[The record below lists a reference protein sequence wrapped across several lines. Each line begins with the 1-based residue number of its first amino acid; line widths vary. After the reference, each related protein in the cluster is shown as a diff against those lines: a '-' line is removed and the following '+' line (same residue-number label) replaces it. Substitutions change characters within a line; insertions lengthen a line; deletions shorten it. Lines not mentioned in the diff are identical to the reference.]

1 MERIAIIGIG
11 CRFPG
16 GADDAASFWNM
27 LSDERSRITEIP
39 PRRWSLEGFF
49 DPRPDLP
56 NRSYSRWGGFLSDI
70 RSFDAAYFGLSPREA
85 DAMDPQQRLLLMA
98 ATEAVFDARLPME
111 ELRRRNA
118 GVFVGVSNID
128 YGLLQRY
135 RTGHGDRYAGTGTAL
150 SIVANRVSNRLDLR
164 GPSMGVDTACSSS
177 LVAVD
182 TACRHLAGGSC
193 DIALAGGV
201 NVLFDPRMFIT
212 FSRAHMLS
220 PTGRIRAFD
229 AAADGFV
236 RGEGV
241 GVVVLRRYE
250 DALAAGDRIYAAID
264 ASAVNQDGRTG
275 AITEPSLESQMAM
288 MRSLSARA
296 GIDPA
301 CLDYVEAHGTGT
313 FVGDPIEANAIGT
326 VFGSC
331 ERDRPL
337 PIGSVKTNIGHLEPA
352 AGIAGLIK
360 TALALFHRRIPASL
374 GYETPNPAIDF
385 DALGIAVADKPVD
398 LNAGA
403 EPLRALVNSFGF
415 GGTNAG
421 VLLSSA
427 EAPGRPGRGCVPVG
441 GTVPAAMVSTPTA
454 VPLSAPTPQHLQR
467 FAACLAQAIDSGSLA
482 GLSVGEVGAAIAAQ
496 HDHAEHRAVI
506 IAATPAELR
515 EKLVCLA
522 EGRAWPA
529 ADRHA
534 PPEIIT
540 GRARTSRKLVFTMT
554 GQGGQWWAMGRELFE
569 CEPVFRQSIEAFDS
583 VFKEIGGWSVVKV
596 LLADEETSN
605 IHDAAITPAVMF
617 AFQTGLAEVW
627 RARGVRPDIVLGHSF
642 GEVTAA
648 YLAGG
653 IGQAAVAALVTHRGL
668 IRGHVDR
675 VGTMAAIGL
684 GAETIEPMLP
694 ADGGIE
700 IGGYN
705 SPHMVTLTG
714 EERAIDELI
723 QLLNEADPTILT
735 RKLAL
740 DFAYHSSWF
749 TPVEHIFKAD
759 VGELD
764 TAPAKLPVISTV
776 TGELNDR
783 FDADYWWQ
791 NLRYPVRYQQAVER
805 ALELGGDTFI
815 ELGPHRTL
823 SSMTAACAAAKGQTV
838 TTVSSLDKR
847 WGDRVSVAV
856 ATGQLYVAGVDI
868 DWPAIQQAGG
878 RTVTLPRRPW
888 ILQELWSEPEEAA
901 RVMRPPAGHPL
912 LGRRDPGPVPSWSNE
927 VSLTTHGYL
936 GDHRLD
942 GECVFPAAAYLD
954 MLTAA
959 ARDVLDC
966 EAIELIDIAFPAAL
980 YIGADDVVQLRTA
993 FDRGRRRLTISSRL
1007 RDGAQD
1013 WQQRSAATVYP
1024 LQAAAP
1030 GEIRAPLVQG
1040 KAIERAEFYRAA
1052 EANGFGWGPQFQ
1064 GLCSIL
1070 AGPGGASARIVIAE
1084 AGVGAPTSFAL
1095 DPRTVDC
1102 ALQLMLACDGNFG
1115 ADGLIPVGIDRVAVT
1130 GALAHECRA
1139 AASTRASGK
1148 YVIADVTIF
1157 CGGTA
1162 PVVTIGGI
1170 RTRANRGKQGFA
1182 KSDVTAP
1189 RYYGES
1195 IEAVAVEASKQAADG
1210 TWLLFG
1216 GDNCALSGR
1225 IGDAL
1230 GMRGE
1235 QVSIRSIAAGAA
1247 EDPRT
1252 YLDAF
1257 RMCFER
1263 SPVAG
1268 IVYAL
1273 PLARSA
1279 DRSLDIAD
1287 AATANVIAATG
1298 FAQAIAQLATDE
1310 PLPRISVLTHNALAV
1325 GGHATISASGLAQSA
1340 LHGLFRTVAMEA
1352 PEATL
1357 QLIDIDESGLRDTG
1371 ALIDILTST
1380 SRESELSIRAGR
1392 IYATRLGE
1400 VAEHDLI
1407 ASRVPLSKLGRSRNF
1422 KLRHTGAPGADGVC
1436 WQVAQQAPLGPDDV
1450 GVEVR
1455 AVGLNFRDVMAV
1467 SGLLPEQA
1475 EPSAAIEALGLELS
1489 GVVVARGENVRSLDI
1504 GDYVFGM
1511 GRGAFQRRVNWPSL
1525 ALHRV
1530 PAGLTH
1536 CEAAAIPSAYLT
1548 AHHALNKVARLAPGE
1563 SILIHSATGGGGLAA
1578 IALARRAR
1586 ARIFA
1591 TAGSDEKRTYLRGL
1605 GIAHVFNSR
1614 SLGFADEVMRATDGQ
1629 GVDVVLNSLGGAFI
1643 DKSLS
1648 CLAPYGRFLELGKRD
1663 VYCDSPLGLRG
1674 LRSNVSFHVIDVA
1687 ALIAQRP
1694 LLAAGM
1700 LDEVSAMLA
1709 GGEIDALP
1717 VSRFGAADVGNAFR
1731 LMAEAKHIGKVVVE
1745 LDDAD
1750 LPVESGLRYDAP
1762 LDPEGTYLV
1771 TGGAGGFGCAVG
1783 EWLSARGAGRVVLAS
1798 RSAQTGAQQSEPARI
1813 ETLRLD
1819 VTDAGAVASAIHSL
1833 AACDKPLRGIVHAAV
1848 VYDDA
1853 LLTNMTA
1860 KRIRQVLAPKIAGG
1874 LNLTRALEGCGA
1886 QLDFFVS
1893 FSSLAQ
1899 VVGWAGQSNY
1909 AAANSFL
1916 DGLAHWQRS
1925 RGIPGICINWGALE
1939 ESGHV
1944 ARSEKMQSYLASAG
1958 WIGIDN
1964 ETALAALAKAID
1976 FDRPTL
1982 TIAAADWTRLAVAH
1996 PVLARS
2002 PRTAGLVSAGD
2013 SAGDPT
2019 SRGLTGLHG
2028 DELEAAALQLVRSEA
2043 AKVLRMS
2050 AEDLVSA
2057 ETLDEAGIDSLS
2069 AFELR
2074 LRIEQQ
2080 LRLEVPM
2087 SRYARATRFVD
2098 LAALCRA
2105 LVEEARARER

>member
-1 MERIAIIGIG
+1 VERIAIIGIG

-16 GADDAASFWNM
+16 GADDAVSFWNL
-27 LSDERSRITEIP
+27 LSEECSRITEIP
-39 PRRWSLEGFF
+39 PERWSLDGFF
-49 DPRPDLP
+49 DPRSDLP
-56 NRSYSRWGGFLSDI
+56 DRSYSRWGGFLSDI

-98 ATEAVFDARLPME
+98 ATEAVFDSRLPME
-111 ELRRRNA
+111 ELRGRNA

-128 YGLLQRY
+128 YALLQRY
-135 RTGHGDRYAGTGTAL
+135 RTGHGDRHAGTGTAL

-182 TACRHLAGGSC
+182 TACWHLAGGSC

-241 GVVVLRRYE
+241 GVIVLRRLE
-250 DALAAGDRIYAAID
+250 DARAAGDRIYAVID
-264 ASAVNQDGRTG
+264 ATAVNQDGRTG
-275 AITEPSLESQMAM
+275 AITEPSLEAQMAM
-288 MRSLSARA
+288 MRSLTARA
-296 GIDPA
+296 GVAPA

-313 FVGDPIEANAIGT
+313 FVGDPIEAKAIGT
-326 VFGSC
+326 VFGSSA
-331 ERDRPL
+331 RDRPL

-398 LNAGA
+398 FPAGA
-403 EPLRALVNSFGF
+403 ETLRALVNSFGF

-427 EAPGRPGRGCVPVG
+427 EAHGRPDRGRVPVDG
-441 GTVPAAMVSTPTA
+441 AVPAAAVATPTA
-454 VPLSAPTPQHLQR
+454 VPLSAPTPQHLQK
-467 FAACLAQAIDSGSLA
+467 FAACLAQEIDSGSLN
-482 GLSVGEVGAAIAAQ
+482 GLSVVEVAAGIAAQ

-506 IAATPAELR
+506 IATTPDELR

-540 GRARTSRKLVFTMT
+540 GRAQASRKIVFTMT

-569 CEPVFRQSIEAFDS
+569 REPVFRQSIEAFDS
-583 VFKEIGGWSVVKV
+583 VFKEIGGWSVVEV

-653 IGQAAVAALVTHRGL
+653 IGQAAVAGLVTHRGL

-675 VGTMAAIGL
+675 VGTMAAVGL

-694 ADGGIE
+694 ADGSIE

-714 EERAIDELI
+714 EERAIDTLI
-723 QLLNEADPTILT
+723 QQVNEADPTILT

-749 TPVEHIFKAD
+749 TPVEYIFKAD
-759 VGELD
+759 VGELE

-776 TGELNDR
+776 TGDLNDR

-823 SSMTAACAAAKGQTV
+823 SSMTAACAAAKGQMV

-847 WGDRVSVAV
+847 WGDLMSVAV

-868 DWPAIQQAGG
+868 CWPAIQPAGG
-878 RTVTLPRRPW
+878 RRVTLPRRPW

-912 LGRRDPGPVPSWSNE
+912 LGRRDAGPVPSWSNE

-936 GDHRLD
+936 GDHRLE

-959 ARDVLDC
+959 AREVLDC
-966 EAIELIDIAFPAAL
+966 EAVEVIDIAFPAAL

-993 FDRGRRRLTISSRL
+993 FDRDRRRLTISSRL

-1013 WQQRSAATVYP
+1013 WQQRSEATVYP
-1024 LQAAAP
+1024 LQAAAAD
-1030 GEIRAPLVQG
+1030 EILAPVVQG

-1064 GLCSIL
+1064 GLYSIL
-1070 AGPGGASARIVIAE
+1070 AGHGSASARIVIAE
-1084 AGVGAPTSFAL
+1084 GSSGAPAPFVL
-1095 DPRTVDC
+1095 DPRAVDC

-1115 ADGLIPVGIDRVAVT
+1115 SSGLVPVGIDRVAVT
-1130 GALAHECRA
+1130 GALANECRA
-1139 AASTRASGK
+1139 AASTRATGK
-1148 YVIADVTIF
+1148 AVIADVAISS
-1157 CGGTA
+1157 GRTA
-1162 PVVTIGGI
+1162 PVVTISGI
-1170 RTRANRGKQGFA
+1170 RTRANRGKQGLA
-1182 KSDVTAP
+1182 KSDVTAL
-1189 RYYGES
+1189 RFYGES
-1195 IEAVAVEASKQAADG
+1195 LEAIAVEASGQAGDG

-1230 GMRGE
+1230 AMRGE
-1235 QVSIRSIAAGAA
+1235 KVAIHSIDAGAA
-1247 EDPRT
+1247 KDPRT

-1257 RMCFER
+1257 RTCFER
-1263 SPVAG
+1263 SPVSG
-1268 IVYAL
+1268 IVFAL
-1273 PLARSA
+1273 PLSYSA
-1279 DRSLDIAD
+1279 DRSLDVAD
-1287 AATANVIAATG
+1287 AATSNVIAATWFG
-1298 FAQAIAQLATDE
+1298 QAIAQLAADE
-1310 PLPRISVLTHNALAV
+1310 PLPRISVLTHNARTF
-1325 GGHATISASGLAQSA
+1325 GGQAAISTSGLAQST
-1340 LHGLFRTVAMEA
+1340 LYGLFRTVAMEA
-1352 PEATL
+1352 PEASL
-1357 QLIDIDESGLRDTG
+1357 QLIDLDDSGLRDTG
-1371 ALIDILTST
+1371 ALIDTLTSA
-1380 SRESELSIRAGR
+1380 SRESELAIRSGR

-1407 ASRVPLSKLGRSRNF
+1407 ASKVPLSKLGGSRNF
-1422 KLRHTGAPGADGVC
+1422 KLRHIGAPGADGLR
-1436 WQVAQQAPLGPDDV
+1436 WQVAQHAPLGADDV

-1455 AVGLNFRDVMAV
+1455 AAGLNFRDVMAV

-1475 EPSAAIEALGLELS
+1475 EPTAAIEALGLELS
-1489 GVVVARGENVRSLDI
+1489 GVVVARGENVKSPDV
-1504 GDYVFGM
+1504 GDHVFGM

-1530 PAGLTH
+1530 PAGVAH

-1548 AHHALNKVARLAPGE
+1548 AHHALNRIARLVSGE
-1563 SILIHSATGGGGLAA
+1563 SILIHSATGGVGLAA

-1586 ARIFA
+1586 ARILA
-1591 TAGSDEKRTYLRGL
+1591 TAGSEEKRAYLRGL
-1605 GIAHVFNSR
+1605 GIADVFDSR
-1614 SLGFADEVMRATDGQ
+1614 SLGFADEVMRATDGL

-1643 DKSLS
+1643 GKSLS

-1674 LRSNVSFHVIDVA
+1674 LRSNVSFHVIDLA
-1687 ALIAQRP
+1687 ALIAERP
-1694 LLAAGM
+1694 QLAAGM
-1700 LDEVSAMLA
+1700 LEDVSGMLA
-1709 GGEIDALP
+1709 GGEIEALP
-1717 VSRFGAADVGNAFR
+1717 VSRYGASEIGEAFR
-1731 LMAEAKHIGKVVVE
+1731 LMAEARHIGKVVVDLDEPE
-1745 LDDAD
+1745 LQ
-1750 LPVESGLRYDAP
+1750 VESGLREGAP

-1771 TGGAGGFGCAVG
+1771 TGGVNGFGRAVG

-1798 RSAQTGAQQSEPARI
+1798 RSTQTTRAQQSEPARI

-1819 VTDAGAVASAIHSL
+1819 VTDASAVANAIQSM
-1833 AACDKPLRGIVHAAV
+1833 AAADKPLRGIVHAAV
-1848 VYDDA
+1848 AYDDA
-1853 LLTNMTA
+1853 LLMNMTA

-1886 QLDFFVS
+1886 RLDFFVS

-1916 DGLAHWQRS
+1916 EGLAHWQRS

-1958 WIGIDN
+1958 WIGINN
-1964 ETALAALAKAID
+1964 ERALAALAKALD
-1976 FDRPTL
+1976 FDQPTM
-1982 TIAAADWTRLAVAH
+1982 TIAAADWKRLAVAH
-1996 PVLARS
+1996 SILARS
-2002 PRTAGLVSAGD
+2002 PRTARLVSAGH
-2013 SAGDPT
+2013 SANERAT
-2019 SRGLTGLHG
+2019 RGLAGLHG
-2028 DELEAAALQLVRSEA
+2028 EELDAAAMELVRTEA

-2050 AEDLVSA
+2050 AEKLVSA

-2087 SRYARATRFVD
+2087 SRYARATRFRD

-2105 LVEEARARER
+2105 LVEEARGR